1 MKLQKAEIVRQTA
14 GNGINSF
21 TIPARM
27 IGTEQKIVTKIVS
40 AILKNSVIAAINL
53 DIMII
58 FMEL

>member
-1 MKLQKAEIVRQTA
+1 MVRQTA
-14 GNGINSF
+14 GNGTNSF

-53 DIMII
+53 DIMMI
-58 FMEL
+58 FMELLEAVR

>member
-1 MKLQKAEIVRQTA
+1 MKLQNVEITRQAA

-21 TIPARM
+21 IIPARM
-27 IGTEQKIVTKIVS
+27 IGTEQKTVTKIVS